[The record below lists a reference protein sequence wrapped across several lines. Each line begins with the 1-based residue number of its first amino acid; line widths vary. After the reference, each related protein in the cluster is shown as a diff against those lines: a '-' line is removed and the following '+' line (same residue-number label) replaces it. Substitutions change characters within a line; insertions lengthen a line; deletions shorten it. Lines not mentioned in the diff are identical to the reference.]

1 MMAGGHLDGR
11 RILSQQSVAE
21 MRKNQI
27 GNLTLRPFSSVVPQ
41 LAVDG
46 AALPGA
52 LDKFGLGFASNSQTA
67 GTSRGRNT
75 MVWAGI
81 YNTYFWIDTEKQI
94 GAVIMSQMLPGG
106 DPAALKLVEDFDRAV
121 YAMKLSAS
129 HR

>member
-1 MMAGGHLDGR
+1 
-11 RILSQQSVAE
+11 
-21 MRKNQI
+21 
-27 GNLTLRPFSSVVPQ
+27 
-41 LAVDG
+41 
-46 AALPGA
+46 
-52 LDKFGLGFASNSQTA
+52 
-67 GTSRGRNT
+67 

-121 YAMKLSAS
+121 YAMKPSAS